1 MISASQSFPYPRQIA
16 PLCVFEMDGISLLA
30 LQMMNY
36 SYITFETTYTRDSGE
51 GGSGVVSTPHN
62 RNTAIAEYIIII
74 VPTNAHKALHML
86 SDKKLMLL

>member
-1 MISASQSFPYPRQIA
+1 MPEYSADDLSFSI
-16 PLCVFEMDGISLLA
+16 FSLSSSDSA
-30 LQMMNY
+30 A
-36 SYITFETTYTRDSGE
+36 TRDSGE